1 MKCIST
7 SWVSTEIKISNNL
20 CAIVAHNIVQ
30 YMLQNM
36 GFLLLYMLQTSTPEI
51 YHLNIRLIVGTIKT
65 KADGKD

>member
-7 SWVSTEIKISNNL
+7 SWVSTEINISNNL